1 MAIQFSSAQSRGLA
15 TLIEAGAE
23 RQVYNSF
30 VMLADVF
37 DVVRF
42 EFDFT
47 DRAVPLNNV
56 DSSDPP
62 LILLFFIFCVAA
74 LWLADM
80 WFLKS
85 RYSNQMWQDAQ
96 YQVQKTTDEIRKLI
110 KF

>member
-1 MAIQFSSAQSRGLA
+1 MR
-15 TLIEAGAE
+15 
-23 RQVYNSF
+23 
-30 VMLADVF
+30 
-37 DVVRF
+37 
-42 EFDFT
+42 
-47 DRAVPLNNV
+47 
-56 DSSDPP
+56 
-62 LILLFFIFCVAA
+62 ILLFFIFCVAA